1 LLRYDKGTEQPLLK
15 SVNAMSQTYRAIL
28 NGSQVTWLDVAP
40 ELSES
45 TEVEVVLVAA
55 SARSSVNERGARM
68 AQALQG
74 LADRNTFGAIDPLQ
88 WQQEVRHDRPLPGR
102 DR

>member
-1 LLRYDKGTEQPLLK
+1 LLRYDEGAEQPLLK

-28 NGSQVTWLDVAP
+28 NGSQVTWLDAAP

-45 TEVEVVLVAA
+45 TEVEVVLVP
-55 SARSSVNERGARM
+55 ARSRVNDRGARM

-74 LADRNTFGAIDPLQ
+74 LADRNTFGSIDPLL
-88 WQQEVRHDRPLPGR
+88 WQQAVRHDRPLPGR
-102 DR
+102 AR

>member
-1 LLRYDKGTEQPLLK
+1 LLRYDKGAEQPLLK

-45 TEVEVVLVAA
+45 TEVEVVLVT
-55 SARSSVNERGARM
+55 ARSRVDERGARM

-102 DR
+102 DD

>member
-1 LLRYDKGTEQPLLK
+1 
-15 SVNAMSQTYRAIL
+15 MSQTYRAIL
-28 NGSQVTWLDVAP
+28 NGSQVTWLDAAP

-55 SARSSVNERGARM
+55 PGRSRVNDRGARM

-74 LADRNTFGAIDPLQ
+74 LADRNTFGSIDPLL
-88 WQQEVRHDRPLPGR
+88 WQQAVRHDRPLPGR
-102 DR
+102 D

>member
-40 ELSES
+40 ERSES
-45 TEVEVVLVAA
+45 TEVEVVLVT
-55 SARSSVNERGARM
+55 ARSSVNERGARM
-68 AQALQG
+68 AKALQG

-102 DR
+102 DL

>member
-1 LLRYDKGTEQPLLK
+1 
-15 SVNAMSQTYRAIL
+15 MSQTYRAIL
-28 NGSQVTWLDVAP
+28 NGSQVTWLDAAP

-45 TEVEVVLVAA
+45 TEVEVVLVA
-55 SARSSVNERGARM
+55 ARSSVNERGARM

-74 LADRNTFGAIDPLQ
+74 LADRNTFGAIDPLL

-102 DR
+102 DC

>member
-1 LLRYDKGTEQPLLK
+1 MIKGAEQPLLK

-28 NGSQVTWLDVAP
+28 NGSQVTWLDAVP

-45 TEVEVVLVAA
+45 TEVEVVLVP
-55 SARSSVNERGARM
+55 ARSRVDDRGARM

-74 LADRNTFGAIDPLQ
+74 LADRNAFGAIDPLL

-102 DR
+102 DC

>member
-1 LLRYDKGTEQPLLK
+1 LLRYDEGAEQPLLK

-28 NGSQVTWLDVAP
+28 NGSQVTWLDAAP

-45 TEVEVVLVAA
+45 TEVEVVLVP
-55 SARSSVNERGARM
+55 ARSRVNDRGARM

-74 LADRNTFGAIDPLQ
+74 LADRNTFGSIDPLL
-88 WQQEVRHDRPLPGR
+88 WQQAVRHDRPLPGR
-102 DR
+102 D

>member
-1 LLRYDKGTEQPLLK
+1 LLRYDKGAEQPLLK

-28 NGSQVTWLDVAP
+28 NGSQVTWLDAAP

-45 TEVEVVLVAA
+45 TEVEVVLVA
-55 SARSSVNERGARM
+55 ARSSVNERGARM

-74 LADRNTFGAIDPLQ
+74 LADRNTFGAIEPLQ
-88 WQQEVRHDRPLPGR
+88 WQQEVRHNRPLPGR